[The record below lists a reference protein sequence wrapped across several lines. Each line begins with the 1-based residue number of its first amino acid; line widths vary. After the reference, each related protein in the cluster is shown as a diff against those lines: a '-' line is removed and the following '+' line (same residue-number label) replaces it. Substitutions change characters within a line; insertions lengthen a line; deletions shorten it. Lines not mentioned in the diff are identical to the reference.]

1 YEEGIWY
8 SVKPGEKFDVDFWC
22 APSSAFHTNLGLV
35 FTDKNKN
42 NWNNWNWQGIQTDQS
57 GQWKH
62 YTGTI
67 TAPANASFAKPWY
80 QMDKPANN
88 TENSSWLAKPS
99 IRRQNASTV
108 NAIQT
113 LTASIDGLQSAVKN
127 KVDQS
132 QYT

>member
-1 YEEGIWY
+1 LSESITQLDTTFKTGMENSVQLVRKSDFEDGSKGNWTVTGVVPATNPAPPAELGQSGMKVLQTNVRDSYEEGIWY

-62 YTGTI
+62 YTG
-67 TAPANASFAKPWY
+67 
-80 QMDKPANN
+80 
-88 TENSSWLAKPS
+88 
-99 IRRQNASTV
+99 
-108 NAIQT
+108 
-113 LTASIDGLQSAVKN
+113 
-127 KVDQS
+127 
-132 QYT
+132 